1 MKIIAQHINPPIPSR
16 EFDWLAYCDGD
27 EDGKTGF
34 GTTEAE
40 AIADLKSQIDEE

>member
-1 MKIIAQHINPPIPSR
+1 MKIITQNIFPPIPSR
-16 EFDWLAYCDGD
+16 EFDWMAYFDGRN
-27 EDGKTGF
+27 DGPTGF